1 MTKFNIRLLSF
12 SLSILIL
19 NSQVNSAYQKQNEP
33 VRIGIDLV
41 NLDISVTDKHRHPV
55 RNLTAKDFTV
65 LEDGVPQKIE
75 SFTPGSVISAKAD
88 QKGRTDQKSPE
99 PLNPNRQQAGDDAGR
114 QFSGYKFISIAV
126 DNTSVQSA
134 NRESVERALSRY
146 LQQQLQRDDLVAI
159 YSITNS
165 LSLVQPFTGDRD
177 KLLKAAASVVRGQ
190 LATEA
195 ATTRE
200 EAQKE
205 VERSARSIDT
215 GSPVER
221 ADTASRSVFES
232 YNNVSDYFQAQSL
245 FRSLRAIIDVQRNLT
260 GSKSLI
266 LFSQG
271 TSLQPSSGYAIDGVI
286 SAANSVGVSIYVID
300 VGGLSIGETPHGI
313 DPRGNLGLPSKQRP
327 DVYGGEDPTKVR
339 DGENGLE
346 RALKRTLANA
356 QPDRVGVL
364 ARLSDQTGG
373 IAVTNNND
381 LSAGLTLIDTDVR
394 AHYAITYQPSN
405 HDFDGR
411 FRQITVKVAN
421 PDLMVRT
428 RRGYYAVKTEA
439 AITEDAP
446 VRKLASDMLVAVDP
460 AFTLEMSVSHFPRGT
475 AYLVPVTI
483 KVPGTAISTQKKG
496 DRYYAE
502 LDFVMTVKDAA
513 GAVVSSFGR
522 AYPLELNE
530 DQFKELGDAALPIRH
545 NVRLAPGTYII
556 STALR
561 DRPSGRTSFSRRGV
575 SLPVLSDGPHLS
587 SLLLARQTEQLA
599 ADYPA
604 SQLARDVLAFGH
616 NRIVMPT
623 DNRFTRAETL
633 LLFFR
638 VYAPPST
645 AAHPSLAV
653 AAGFFKAGK
662 LAHRTPTIRVTQPA
676 SSEAGFPI
684 ATPFQLSDLEPG
696 EYTVRV
702 ELVDEATNQKE
713 TREARFTLLEGK

>member
-1 MTKFNIRLLSF
+1 MKLNTLLLF
-12 SLSILIL
+12 VALLIII
-19 NSQVNSAYQKQNEP
+19 SSSPVNSAYQKQTEP
-33 VRIGIDLV
+33 VRIGINLV
-41 NLDISVTDKHRHPV
+41 NLDVSVIDKHRRPV
-55 RNLTAKDFTV
+55 HNLTAKDFTV
-65 LEDGVPQKIE
+65 LEDGVSQKIE
-75 SFTPGSVISAKAD
+75 SFTPGSVTSIRNEQKPRGD
-88 QKGRTDQKSPE
+88 QKEEARSD
-99 PLNPNRQQAGDDAGR
+99 QQAEERGR
-114 QFSGYKFISIAV
+114 QFSGYRFISIV
-126 DNTSVQSA
+126 IDNTSVEAS
-134 NRESVERALSRY
+134 NRDSVERALNRY
-146 LQQQLQRDDLVAI
+146 VRQQMRPDDLVAI

-165 LSLVQPFTGDRD
+165 LALVQPFTGDRD
-177 KLLKAAASVVRGQ
+177 KLLKAASGAVRSQ

-200 EAQKE
+200 EAKKE

-215 GSPVER
+215 GTPIET
-221 ADTASRSVFES
+221 ADSASRRVFDS
-232 YNNVSDYFQAQSL
+232 YNDVSDYFQAQTL

-271 TSLQPSSGYAIDGVI
+271 ATVQPSSGYAVDGVI
-286 SAANSVGVSIYVID
+286 SAANGVGVSIYVID
-300 VGGLSIGETPHGI
+300 VGGLAVGEAPRGI
-313 DPRGNLGLPSKQRP
+313 DPRGNLGLPTKQRP

-346 RALKRTLANA
+346 RALKRTLASA

-381 LSAGLTLIDTDVR
+381 LSAGLDLIDGDVR
-394 AHYAITYQPSN
+394 AHYTITYVPTN
-405 HDFDGR
+405 HEFDGR
-411 FRQITVKVAN
+411 FRQITVKVTN
-421 PDLMVRT
+421 PELNVRT
-428 RRGYYAVKTEA
+428 RRGYYAVKSEA

-446 VRKLASDMLVAVDP
+446 VRKLASDILAGAEP
-460 AFTLEMSVSHFPRGT
+460 AFALEMSVSHFPRGT

-502 LDFVMTVKDAA
+502 LDFMMTVKDS
-513 GAVVSSFGR
+513 GGSVVSSFGR

-530 DQFKELGDAALPIRH
+530 DQFKELNDSALPIRH
-545 NVRLAPGTYII
+545 NVRLPNGTYII
-556 STALR
+556 TTALR

-587 SLLLARQTEQLA
+587 SLLLARQTEQIP

-604 SQLARDVLAFGH
+604 SQIARDVLAFGH
-616 NRIVMPT
+616 SRIVMPT
-623 DNRFTRAETL
+623 DNRFTRAENL

-638 VYAPPST
+638 VYAP
-645 AAHPSLAV
+645 AAIAEHPSLVV
-653 AAGFFKAGK
+653 AAGFYKDGK
-662 LAHRTPTIRVTQPA
+662 LAQRTPVIRVTQPA
-676 SSEAGFPI
+676 ASADGGFPI
-684 ATPFQLSDLEPG
+684 ATPFKLSDFEPG

-702 ELVDEATNQKE
+702 ELVDENTNQKE
-713 TREARFTLLEGK
+713 TKEARFILIEGK

>member
-1 MTKFNIRLLSF
+1 MDKFNIRLLYL
-12 SLSILIL
+12 SLFILIL
-19 NSQVNSAYQKQNEP
+19 NSRVNSAYQKQNETI
-33 VRIGIDLV
+33 RIGVDLV

-55 RNLTAKDFTV
+55 RNLTSKDFTV

-75 SFTPGSVISAKAD
+75 SFTPGSVIPATTDQKGKAD
-88 QKGRTDQKSPE
+88 QKTSE
-99 PLNPNRQQAGDDAGR
+99 PLNSNRKPSDETGR

-126 DNTSVQSA
+126 DNTSVQAA
-134 NRESVERALSRY
+134 NRESVERALNRY
-146 LQQQLQRDDLVAI
+146 LQQQLQPDDLVAI

-165 LSLVQPFTGDRD
+165 LSPVQPFTSDRD
-177 KLLKAAASVVRGQ
+177 KLIKAAASAVRGQ

-200 EAQKE
+200 EAEKE
-205 VERSARSIDT
+205 VERSARSLDT

-232 YNNVSDYFQAQSL
+232 YNNLSDYFQAQSL

-271 TSLQPSSGYAIDGVI
+271 ASLQPSSGYAIDGVI

-300 VGGLSIGETPHGI
+300 VGGLSIGEAPQGI

-373 IAVTNNND
+373 ITVTNNND
-381 LSAGLTLIDTDVR
+381 LSAGLTLVDTDVR
-394 AHYAITYQPSN
+394 AHYAITYLPSN

-411 FRQITVKVAN
+411 FRQITVKVTN

-446 VRKLASDMLVAVDP
+446 VRKLASDMLVSAEP
-460 AFTLEMSVSHFPRGT
+460 SFTLEMSVSQFPRGS
-475 AYLVPVTI
+475 AYLVPVTVKI
-483 KVPGTAISTQKKG
+483 PGTAISTQKKG

-502 LDFVMTVKDAA
+502 LDFVMTVKDSG

-530 DQFKELGDAALPIRH
+530 DQIKELGDASLPIRH
-545 NVRLAPGTYII
+545 NVRLSPGTYII
-556 STALR
+556 TIALR
-561 DRPSGRTSFSRRGV
+561 DRPSGRTSFSRRGI

-623 DNRFTRAETL
+623 DSRFTKGETL

-638 VYAPPST
+638 VYAPAAT

-653 AAGFFKAGK
+653 AAGFYKGGK

-684 ATPFQLSDLEPG
+684 ATPFPLSELEPG
-696 EYTVRV
+696 EYTVKV

-713 TREARFTLLEGK
+713 TREARFTLLESK